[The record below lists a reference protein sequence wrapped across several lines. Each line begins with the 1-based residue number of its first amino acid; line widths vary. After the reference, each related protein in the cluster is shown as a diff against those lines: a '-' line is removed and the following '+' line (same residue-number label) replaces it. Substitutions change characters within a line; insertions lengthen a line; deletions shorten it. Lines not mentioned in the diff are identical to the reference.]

1 MKRNSLT
8 TALLAGLAGAAGLAT
23 TAQAVNLN
31 PDGLGQVLIY
41 PYYTVNKGNQ
51 TLISVVNTTSR
62 VKAVKVR
69 FLEGLNSREV
79 LDFNLYLSPYDV
91 WTGAVFATGATGPA
105 SLVTRDNSC
114 TVPRPAALTTTGV
127 PFRNFGY
134 SGTHDDEGG
143 TSLERTREGYLEMIE
158 MGVVNGT
165 QATAATHN
173 AAGVPGNGTGCT
185 ALVNNWAIGGTWA
198 NNFAANIELPAG
210 GLYGAETIVDVA
222 NGTMHANNADAI
234 EGFYLNA
241 AAPAALHSNP
251 GTTFPSLRDA
261 NSGAGVASS
270 FVFTS
275 TGTLVRSDWVVG
287 TADAV
292 SAVYL
297 HDAIYNE
304 FNTEPG
310 LGASSEWVVT
320 FPTKRFYVD
329 LEVQPLAPVRP
340 FTTVF
345 QDNGAACEPVTIG
358 YYDREEQA
366 PGPASLDFSPPPPG
380 APGNSLC
387 FEAQVVAFNQANE
400 VTAGATK
407 IFGSTYAANI
417 NTALGTGT
425 ANAGWARLTFET
437 SAQTPTIGHVL
448 GPSIDGDFY
457 AGLPVTGFWS
467 ANYINSSAAPGLLAN
482 YSGSYRHRASRVI
495 SGT

>member
-31 PDGLGQVLIY
+31 ADGLGQVLIY

-51 TLISVVNTTSR
+51 TLVSVVNTTSR

-69 FLEGLNSREV
+69 FLEGRNSREV
-79 LDFNLYLSPYDV
+79 LDFNLYLSPFDV
-91 WTGAVFATGATGPA
+91 WTGAVFSNGATGPA
-105 SLVTRDNSC
+105 TLITRDNTC
-114 TVPRPAALTTTGV
+114 TVPRLPAAGV
-127 PFRNFGY
+127 PFRNFAY
-134 SGTHDDEGG
+134 SGSHDDNGG

-165 QATAATHN
+165 QAAAATHN
-173 AAGVPGNGTGCT
+173 GAGVPANCNG
-185 ALVNNWAIGGTWA
+185 LVNNWAVGGTWA
-198 NNFAANIELPAG
+198 INFAVNIELPSG

-234 EGFYLNA
+234 EGFYRNNSSALA
-241 AAPAALHSNP
+241 AAALHSNP
-251 GTTFPSLRDA
+251 GTTFPSLQDA
-261 NSGAGVASS
+261 DSGNGFATS

-275 TGTLVRSDWVVG
+275 TGTVISSNWTIG

-292 SAVYL
+292 SAIYM

-304 FNTEPG
+304 FNTETA

-320 FPTKRFYVD
+320 FPTQRFYVD
-329 LEVQPLAPVRP
+329 EEIDPNVPLAP
-340 FTTVF
+340 FTTDF
-345 QDNGAACEPVTIG
+345 QAGDGSACEPVSIG

-387 FEAQVVAFNQANE
+387 YEAQGGAFNQSAE
-400 VTAGATK
+400 VTAGSTK

-417 NTALGTGT
+417 NTTLGTGT
-425 ANAGWARLTFET
+425 AQSGWARLTFET
-437 SAQTPTIGHVL
+437 SATAPTQGHVL
-448 GPSIDGDFY
+448 ASPAPEFDTY

-467 ANYINSSAAPGLLAN
+467 ANYVNAAAAPGLLAN
-482 YSGSYRHRASRVI
+482 YSGSYRHRASRII